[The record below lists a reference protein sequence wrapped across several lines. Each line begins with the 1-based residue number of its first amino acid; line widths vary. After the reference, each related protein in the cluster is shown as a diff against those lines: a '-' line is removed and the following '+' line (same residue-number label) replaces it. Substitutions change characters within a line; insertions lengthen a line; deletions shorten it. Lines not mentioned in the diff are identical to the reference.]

1 MQTILQQSIA
11 TNYTATTAKTSIW
24 KRFINWCDGQ
34 EKNHFGWLG
43 AALATHGCISTPL
56 TLFAII
62 LSGNIFAFW
71 IVAIAAMGASLITNL
86 AAMPTK
92 VTIPILFF
100 SLVVDIAIII
110 SCISIGL
117 NVSAAL
123 GS

>member
-1 MQTILQQSIA
+1 MQTTLQQSIV
-11 TNYTATTAKTSIW
+11 TNYTTATAKTGIW
-24 KRFINWCDGQ
+24 KRFINWCESQ
-34 EKNHFGWLG
+34 EKNRFGWLG

-92 VTIPILFF
+92 VTIPVLFF
-100 SLVVDIAIII
+100 SLIIDIAIII

-123 GS
+123 GA